1 MKSSRFL
8 AIASLVVLA
17 VIARLIP
24 HPFNFTPVGAAA
36 LFAGAMLDRK
46 RFAFIV
52 PLASMLVSDAV
63 IGFHSA
69 MPVVYGCFAAAV
81 GIGFL
86 LRGRARSPLA
96 VAAGAV
102 SSATLFFIVTNFY
115 VWATSALYPHT
126 FAGLVTCYIAA
137 IPFYGNQLAGD
148 VTYAALLFGG
158 FAFAERRFTNL
169 AAV

>member
-52 PLASMLVSDAV
+52 PLAAMLVSDAV

-81 GIGFL
+81 CIGFL

-115 VWATSALYPHT
+115 VWAASALYPHT

-148 VTYAALLFGG
+148 VMYAALLFGG